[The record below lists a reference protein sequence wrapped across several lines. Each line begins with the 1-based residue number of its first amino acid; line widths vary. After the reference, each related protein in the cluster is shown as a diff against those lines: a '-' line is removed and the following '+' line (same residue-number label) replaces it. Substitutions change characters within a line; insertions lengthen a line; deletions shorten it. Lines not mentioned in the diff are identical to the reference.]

1 MESLIIFIF
10 TILLIFE
17 VYYILKIKRSTAIK
31 VTNSNFKYPQGRD
44 CKLVV
49 DGKTL
54 KQLNNEGK
62 YVVIITGDVLNP
74 DYSNGD
80 FVIISRI
87 IPEKI
92 KRNQYVLVKTIEGR
106 MIVKIQRVHRDGTW
120 TVMYDE
126 FFKFKIYSKEKI
138 EGIIVNKIRRG

>member
-10 TILLIFE
+10 TILIVFE

-62 YVVIITGDVLNP
+62 YVVIITSDNLNP

-92 KRNQYVLVKTIEGR
+92 KRDQYVLVKTIEGR

>member
-10 TILLIFE
+10 TILIVFE

-62 YVVIITGDVLNP
+62 YVVIITGDNLNP

>member
-1 MESLIIFIF
+1 MESLIIFIL
-10 TILLIFE
+10 TILLVFG

-62 YVVIITGDVLNP
+62 YVVIITGDDLNP

-92 KRNQYVLVKTIEGR
+92 KRDQYVLVKTIEGR
-106 MIVKIQRVHRDGTW
+106 KIVKIQRVHRDGTW
-120 TVMYDE
+120 TVICNE
-126 FFKFKIYSKEKI
+126 FFKFKIRSKKEI
-138 EGIIVNKIRRG
+138 EGVIENKIRRG